1 MEDTMLLATFVKSRN
16 VGHVINLIRDNF
28 NLVNNQIFLLRDKDF
43 NYKKILT
50 YNVFKDGSIF
60 SDKVRNTISLHRKKE
75 SNTLYTLNALNEVIR
90 IQNFGETDNTFTVNW
105 DLYKNS
111 ILLLNKTDDGYEELK
126 KINTELIK
134 IIRSR

>member
-28 NLVNNQIFLLRDKDF
+28 NLVNNQIFLLKDKDF